1 LSLTKYL
8 HQVKPRD
15 ESYVNHVDR
24 IQELLREGYAED
36 FEGNLLIAMGAD
48 SSGVGSYNDDADSQ
62 SIANSIIEKM
72 RADGISAETPKRID
86 KGPLSKLYLDFGVRS
101 TKSKADISFD
111 NKGVSVK
118 DASGAQLLSAQGPE
132 AAAIVQHVITTN
144 ASAAKAAGNV
154 ADQVPNA
161 LKNAFSPENYYA
173 GRAGTSS
180 IASKGT
186 TYPTELQYKADNA
199 KKGIKGLTPEQK
211 RKIAAAKKELSVG
224 DKGMS
229 ALIDGSDASDYIE
242 GAKKFGISEEI
253 SKAIKAMFNLDDVR
267 EAIIL
272 EAMTG
277 NGKFATK
284 DARASQVLSW
294 GKDGSYSYKTVE
306 DASANV
312 SGYNFRVSDRGSKSS
327 SAIKKME
334 DDLSKLTGDLTGRGS
349 SIRIDIKKLPSSL
362 QDEYIDTT
370 TENYIDEISNDIGE
384 SHRAYLTE
392 NLEYAQELLLQ
403 EGFFDRTSKF
413 VKNVKDKVMK
423 GINSLVEKIKTFVSK
438 IGKYMVK
445 LIKNTGY
452 YLMAF
457 DMKPEL
463 SFRV

>member
-1 LSLTKYL
+1 MSLKKYI

-24 IQELLREGYAED
+24 IQSLLRENYAED

-48 SSGVGSYNDDADSQ
+48 SSEVGSYNDDDDSK
-62 SIANSIIEKM
+62 SIANSIVGKM
-72 RADGISAETPKRID
+72 KNDGISAKNPKRID
-86 KGPLSKLYLDFGVRS
+86 KGNLSKLYSDFGVKS

-111 NKGVSVK
+111 NEGVSVK
-118 DASGAQLLSAQGPE
+118 DAAGSQLLSAQGPE
-132 AAAIVQHVITTN
+132 VAAIVQYVVTTN
-144 ASAAKAAGNV
+144 AAAAKAAGNV

-173 GRAGTSS
+173 GRAGTGP
-180 IASKGT
+180 IASKGV

-199 KKGIKGLTPEQK
+199 KKGIKGLTPAQK
-211 RKIAAAKKELSVG
+211 KKIAAAKKELSAG
-224 DKGMS
+224 DR
-229 ALIDGSDASDYIE
+229 ALTTLINGSDASDYIE

-253 SKAIKAMFNLDDVR
+253 SKAIKIMFNLDDVKQ
-267 EAIIL
+267 AIIL

-294 GKDGSYSYKTVE
+294 GKNGLYSYKTVE

-327 SAIKKME
+327 KVIKNMGG
-334 DDLSKLTGDLTGRGS
+334 DLTKLSGELTGRGG
-349 SIRIDIKKLPSSL
+349 SIRIDMPPSL
-362 QDEYIDTT
+362 QDGYIHTT
-370 TENYIDEISNDIGE
+370 TENCIDEIANDIGE

-403 EGFFDRTSKF
+403 EGFFDRASRF
-413 VKNVKDKVMK
+413 IRNLKDKVMK

-438 IGKYMVK
+438 IGNYIMK
-445 LIKNTGY
+445 LVKNTGY

-457 DMKPEL
+457 DMKPQL
-463 SFRV
+463 SFKVS